1 MHSAAPHVLQVRPRS
16 FRATMETRVPSRSWN
31 AVKAHAIVV
40 LITATGLLSDNP
52 VVPLLLGGL
61 LVTPTLIALGIL
73 EARRTPLRIDPLS
86 FLFFWNAIN
95 LGIAAVYMGWRINSG
110 EWLDFSVAL
119 IPPADL
125 AKGYV
130 IYLVGILSMHVGMQ
144 YARPLSHSPSAKLR
158 LDVHALPLTWLVAVW
173 GAGMVFLLKPE
184 WFVFIGTLA
193 QPLHWAAL
201 AAVTIFVLVPRD
213 YFGISKPMF
222 WPLTAIGIFGLLM
235 ANLVTGSKAYIM
247 FSFLPLVWI
256 VVVRRDLRR
265 WAAILGL
272 GLVVLYFGVLAPTLQ
287 NSRRELLRAGEG
299 RLAHVINSFRVFGL
313 SDSNTES
320 NNSLSDQAEAFL
332 VRQFDPTP
340 TGFLVGEVRKD
351 GFQWGQTMQ
360 YAAYAFVPRIMWP
373 DKPNVTRGAWFT
385 MYLGASN
392 RESESTSST
401 GITAVGELYWN
412 FGTPGVVT
420 GMLGIGL
427 GYGLLWRMAGENPVL
442 KPLHMILYV
451 MVAVGGMVD
460 MPEAVT
466 VYAGILSQ
474 LLVFGVLFH
483 ILDVGRRKLHADCSP
498 GTST

>member
-1 MHSAAPHVLQVRPRS
+1 MHSASPQVQQLWPRSSSS
-16 FRATMETRVPSRSWN
+16 FRATLETRVPSRSWN

-61 LVTPTLIALGIL
+61 LMAPTLIALGIL

-95 LGIAAVYMGWRINSG
+95 LGIAAVYMGWRVNSG

-130 IYLVGILSMHVGMQ
+130 IYLLGVLSMHVGMQ
-144 YARPLSHSPSAKLR
+144 YMRPLQQSPAAK
-158 LDVHALPLTWLVAVW
+158 W
-173 GAGMVFLLKPE
+173 GADFKPVPFVWLAAIWGLGLVYLLKGV
-184 WFVFIGTLA
+184 WFSFLGSLL
-193 QPLHWAAL
+193 QSLNWAAL
-201 AAVTIFVLVPRD
+201 AAVAIFALVPRK

-222 WPLTAIGIFGLLM
+222 GPLLAIGILGLLV
-235 ANLVTGSKAYIM
+235 ANLATGSKAYIM
-247 FSFLPLVWI
+247 FSFLPIVWM
-256 VVVRRDLRR
+256 VVVRRDLWR
-265 WAAILGL
+265 WGAILGL
-272 GLVVLYFGVLAPTLQ
+272 GLVAMYFVVLAPTLQ
-287 NSRRELLRAGEG
+287 NSRKEPLREGEG
-299 RLAHVINSFRVFGL
+299 QLAHIINSFRGL
-313 SDSNTES
+313 GGSDSNTERKI
-320 NNSLSDQAEAFL
+320 SLSDQAEEFL
-332 VRQFDPTP
+332 SRQFDPTP

-360 YAAYAFVPRIMWP
+360 YAAYAFVPRFLWP
-373 DKPNVTRGAWFT
+373 DKPNVSRGAWFT

-412 FGTPGVVT
+412 FGITGVAI

-427 GYGLLWRMAGENPVL
+427 GYGLLWRMAGENPVH

-451 MVAVGGMVD
+451 MVAIGGMID
-460 MPEAVT
+460 LPEAVT

-474 LLVFGVLFH
+474 MIVFGAFFYVLR
-483 ILDVGRRKLHADCSP
+483 VGRRDLLRD
-498 GTST
+498 